1 MRAPPLNTFIEVN
14 LRNKFRGMDKIKTQN
29 PSPVINNFMCEI
41 LKYSMCVFLLFNL
54 NVGMDKKLLQKQ
66 DTVHGNGLQ
75 SQLNRKILKQQ
86 EVWKIKHVSIND
98 LEYALKGWSRLPL
111 LASQTCISYVQTN
124 CLIHLYLDDHLC
136 KLHRLL
142 PKSYFLFPC
151 DHYTIRI

>member
-41 LKYSMCVFLLFNL
+41 LKYSMRVFLLFNL

-86 EVWKIKHVSIND
+86 EV
-98 LEYALKGWSRLPL
+98 
-111 LASQTCISYVQTN
+111 
-124 CLIHLYLDDHLC
+124 
-136 KLHRLL
+136 
-142 PKSYFLFPC
+142 
-151 DHYTIRI
+151 